1 MTVNIL
7 VINNLILK
15 TRRLTFW
22 TRNHPKCRVSM
33 TEESKERHEKLQQKN
48 SKNENETEIETEPN
62 CLTKCFN
69 SKNIN
74 EPEYKG

>member
-1 MTVNIL
+1 
-7 VINNLILK
+7 
-15 TRRLTFW
+15 
-22 TRNHPKCRVSM
+22 M